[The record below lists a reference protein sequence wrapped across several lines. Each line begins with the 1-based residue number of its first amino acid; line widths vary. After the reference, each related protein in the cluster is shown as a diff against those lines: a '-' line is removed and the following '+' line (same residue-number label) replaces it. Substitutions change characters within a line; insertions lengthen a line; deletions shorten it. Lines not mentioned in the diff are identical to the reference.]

1 MTTTDS
7 SCDLIAALD
16 RLTEAV
22 AALAARLPAEPPGPD
37 PTPVEPEIGSDAA
50 PEPPV
55 PMAADRRVVSMTPAA
70 GWRSETSQ
78 VDDDGALIVSSVES
92 CPLVAWA
99 VCRDGRIRPV
109 VADSEGR
116 ARVVEPGLTP
126 GVFIAPSLD
135 PVDEQQTPRA
145 RPPRRWEPHPYVTG

>member
-7 SCDLIAALD
+7 DRDLVAALD

-22 AALAARLPAEPPGPD
+22 AALASRLLAEPPGPD
-37 PTPVEPEIGSDAA
+37 PTPVEPETGSDAA

-99 VCRDGRIRPV
+99 LCADGGIRPV
-109 VADSEGR
+109 VADGEGR
-116 ARVVEPGLTP
+116 AQVIEPGVTP

-135 PVDEQQTPRA
+135 PVDEQQAPRP